1 MRSELRYSLC
11 LMLFTSSLALADCQI
26 TASQPSLS
34 YGRMSPAER
43 QLQGSQKITL
53 TEKQVVVRAV
63 CDTPSRIRLF
73 VSSGLANGNQF
84 GFGSRGA
91 MKVMASQAILDDR
104 SVRLSKVSAGDE
116 AITDAGQSSFSLN
129 VNDGLAFIDSGERT
143 ASQASVT
150 LTVTPQ
156 FENEAITDTTRY
168 AGNIRVRVEAQ

>member
-1 MRSELRYSLC
+1 MRTQLCLSLC
-11 LMLFTSSLALADCQI
+11 LMLLAPQMVLADCQI
-26 TASQPSLS
+26 TASQSSLS
-34 YGRMSPAER
+34 YGRLSPAER
-43 QLQGSQKITL
+43 QLQGSSKITL

-73 VSSGLANGNQF
+73 VSSATTAGNQF
-84 GFGSRGA
+84 GFGSRGT
-91 MKVMASQAILDDR
+91 MNVTASQASLDDR
-104 SVRLSKVSAGDE
+104 AVRLSKVQTDDGAV
-116 AITDAGQSSFSLN
+116 TDAGQSAVTLAA
-129 VNDGLAFIDSGERT
+129 NDGLAFIDGGEKP